1 MKISTILLLLQV
13 TEETVRSD
21 YGYTPPNPR
30 LAKRA
35 GSLPNLPNYVTSID
49 IQVVPSRT
57 IRFQDKQK
65 KQSEHEKE
73 ILKLCG
79 DIITEL
85 KPSPVNLNIEVEPED
100 EYRSYAKINKV
111 SIKHSD
117 SRSPQQQPPQKT
129 EPQKTPEPD
138 KFISVKTVLV
148 EDPCPKPEPKPVEI
162 EIKHNLKRQVSRELP
177 DPVVSND
184 NVVPLREKSF
194 SDEFSSPRLG
204 GGGFFTSM
212 IERESRENR
221 FEVNDGG
228 FATSE
233 YSSSGA
239 DHDSDASSVI
249 SDAETVKSYNNNN
262 SSSVEAVKSFSN
274 RSRTAS
280 GFDVSKRDL
289 GGGYFENL
297 VNILQEAVKDIS
309 R

>member
-1 MKISTILLLLQV
+1 M
-13 TEETVRSD
+13 
-21 YGYTPPNPR
+21 G
-30 LAKRA
+30 
-35 GSLPNLPNYVTSID
+35 
-49 IQVVPSRT
+49 
-57 IRFQDKQK
+57 
-65 KQSEHEKE
+65 
-73 ILKLCG
+73 
-79 DIITEL
+79 
-85 KPSPVNLNIEVEPED
+85 
-100 EYRSYAKINKV
+100 
-111 SIKHSD
+111 
-117 SRSPQQQPPQKT
+117 
-129 EPQKTPEPD
+129 
-138 KFISVKTVLV
+138 
-148 EDPCPKPEPKPVEI
+148 
-162 EIKHNLKRQVSRELP
+162 
-177 DPVVSND
+177 
-184 NVVPLREKSF
+184 
-194 SDEFSSPRLG
+194 DEFSSPRIG
-204 GGGFFTSM
+204 GGGFFTSL

-233 YSSSGA
+233 YSSSGP

>member
-1 MKISTILLLLQV
+1 M
-13 TEETVRSD
+13 
-21 YGYTPPNPR
+21 G
-30 LAKRA
+30 
-35 GSLPNLPNYVTSID
+35 
-49 IQVVPSRT
+49 
-57 IRFQDKQK
+57 
-65 KQSEHEKE
+65 E

-117 SRSPQQQPPQKT
+117 SRSPQQQAPQKT
-129 EPQKTPEPD
+129 QAQKTPEPD
-138 KFISVKTVLV
+138 NFISVKTVLV

-194 SDEFSSPRLG
+194 SGEFSSPRPGG

-239 DHDSDASSVI
+239 DHDSDASSVV
-249 SDAETVKSYNNNN
+249 SEAETVKSYNNNN
-262 SSSVEAVKSFSN
+262 SSVKSFSN
-274 RSRTAS
+274 
-280 GFDVSKRDL
+280 
-289 GGGYFENL
+289 
-297 VNILQEAVKDIS
+297 
-309 R
+309 

>member
-1 MKISTILLLLQV
+1 M
-13 TEETVRSD
+13 
-21 YGYTPPNPR
+21 G
-30 LAKRA
+30 
-35 GSLPNLPNYVTSID
+35 
-49 IQVVPSRT
+49 
-57 IRFQDKQK
+57 
-65 KQSEHEKE
+65 
-73 ILKLCG
+73 
-79 DIITEL
+79 
-85 KPSPVNLNIEVEPED
+85 
-100 EYRSYAKINKV
+100 
-111 SIKHSD
+111 D

-129 EPQKTPEPD
+129 EAQKTPEPD

-177 DPVVSND
+177 DPVVSHD
-184 NVVPLREKSF
+184 NFVPVREKSF
-194 SDEFSSPRLG
+194 SDELSSPRPG

-262 SSSVEAVKSFSN
+262 NNNSSSVEAVKSFSN

-280 GFDVSKRDL
+280 GFDVSKR
-289 GGGYFENL
+289 
-297 VNILQEAVKDIS
+297 
-309 R
+309 

>member
-1 MKISTILLLLQV
+1 M
-13 TEETVRSD
+13 
-21 YGYTPPNPR
+21 G
-30 LAKRA
+30 
-35 GSLPNLPNYVTSID
+35 
-49 IQVVPSRT
+49 
-57 IRFQDKQK
+57 
-65 KQSEHEKE
+65 
-73 ILKLCG
+73 
-79 DIITEL
+79 
-85 KPSPVNLNIEVEPED
+85 
-100 EYRSYAKINKV
+100 
-111 SIKHSD
+111 
-117 SRSPQQQPPQKT
+117 
-129 EPQKTPEPD
+129 
-138 KFISVKTVLV
+138 
-148 EDPCPKPEPKPVEI
+148 
-162 EIKHNLKRQVSRELP
+162 
-177 DPVVSND
+177 
-184 NVVPLREKSF
+184 F
-194 SDEFSSPRLG
+194 SDEFSSPRPG

-249 SDAETVKSYNNNN
+249 SDAETVKSYNNSNNN
-262 SSSVEAVKSFSN
+262 SSSNSNVEAVKSFSN

>member
-1 MKISTILLLLQV
+1 M
-13 TEETVRSD
+13 
-21 YGYTPPNPR
+21 GH
-30 LAKRA
+30 A
-35 GSLPNLPNYVTSID
+35 
-49 IQVVPSRT
+49 
-57 IRFQDKQK
+57 
-65 KQSEHEKE
+65 
-73 ILKLCG
+73 
-79 DIITEL
+79 
-85 KPSPVNLNIEVEPED
+85 
-100 EYRSYAKINKV
+100 
-111 SIKHSD
+111 D

-129 EPQKTPEPD
+129 QAQKTPEPD
-138 KFISVKTVLV
+138 NFISVKTVLV
-148 EDPCPKPEPKPVEI
+148 EDPCPNPEPKPVEI
-162 EIKHNLKRQVSRELP
+162 EIKHKLKRQVSRELP

-194 SDEFSSPRLG
+194 SGEFSSPRPGG

-233 YSSSGA
+233 YSCSGP

-249 SDAETVKSYNNNN
+249 SEAETVKSYNNNN
-262 SSSVEAVKSFSN
+262 NSSSSVEAVKSFSN

-280 GFDVSKRDL
+280 GFDVSKHDL